1 MRNPIACLS
10 ILLASCG
17 GAPRPAAPLFPSQAG
32 VWKLRQS
39 GDLPL
44 SGVPEPIARLGVRR
58 AGTAAYE
65 GAGTLQVETYEM
77 TSSAAALEAE
87 QTWRPV
93 AGTVAFHRDS
103 YFTVIHWENAAR
115 DSVPEF
121 VREMRK
127 PPSP

>member
-1 MRNPIACLS
+1 MRNLLACLS
-10 ILLASCG
+10 ILLTSCG
-17 GAPRPAAPLFPSQAG
+17 SAPGPAAPLFPQQAG
-32 VWKLRQS
+32 GWKLRQS
-39 GDLPL
+39 GDLP
-44 SGVPEPIARLGVRR
+44 SSAVPEPIGRLGVRR
-58 AGTAAYE
+58 AGTAEYE

-87 QTWRPV
+87 QTWRLA

-103 YFTVIHWENAAR
+103 YFTVIHWEKAAR

-127 PPSP
+127 TPGR